1 MNKWFYF
8 NFLLFI
14 AAIWQVVRVSPLTGI
29 KTHIFLGLLGLLFF
43 LFNWTRH
50 AVFSTIRNTPK
61 RETKIKLAN
70 LSKRIVP
77 YHRWTGTTALIIIII
92 HASLVIQRYELHL
105 SWPKMA
111 VGSVA
116 GILLIGMVTTGWLRL
131 FRPSIRKR
139 KLHLYVGMSLFFII
153 FVHLLL

>member
-1 MNKWFYF
+1 MNKWFYL
-8 NFLLFI
+8 NLLLFI
-14 AAIWQVVRVSPLTGI
+14 AAIWQVIRINPLPGMQL
-29 KTHIFLGLLGLLFF
+29 HIFLGLLGLLFF

-77 YHRWTGTTALIIIII
+77 YHRWTGTAALIIIII
-92 HASLVIQRYELHL
+92 HAILVIHRYGLQL
-105 SWPKMA
+105 GWSKMA

-139 KLHLYVGMSLFFII
+139 KLHLYLGMSLFLLI